1 MINKIS
7 RNVAV
12 LLITAIVLVAVLFHY
27 PITIVDALTL
37 EALPEFGI
45 HIPAWRILFEPFLG
59 VLLFLN
65 QALYAVPES
74 LFFGLWILALFIVYS
89 IVRSLLMKDKLA
101 RKRFMISQV
110 TNLPLVA
117 GLLFSL
123 FVIMI
128 FIPLPNNTIVNNARN
143 TILVSTHSHTEYS
156 HDGLIT
162 QEGSWKWHKR
172 NGFDAYYI
180 TEHNNHSK
188 TLEFVQAQ
196 RNHQFPG
203 EPLVL
208 CGEEFSGSNHLS
220 LLGLKRDFKTKGFS
234 DSLAVQYTRA
244 DSGAVIAN
252 HWFDGER
259 NSLEFYRNLGVD
271 GYEIENTATD
281 KRYDREVYRKI
292 RDFCGSNGL
301 IMNGGLDFHGYGSA
315 CTIWNAFEI
324 PEWKNLDPAAKE
336 EAILKIIRTRDQ
348 GKLKVLLYNDRPYY
362 SKQELAFSP
371 FSTIFNYFR
380 TLNFLQVLS
389 WIGWILFFALI
400 SSRLSKNEKLAET
413 LACRRMLP
421 VAGLFAALFLLG
433 LGWVY
438 FNRIQPVENFTEMY
452 QEYSTLLF
460 RTGSVLL
467 VYSATVI
474 WIRNFTN
481 KGLK

>member
-1 MINKIS
+1 MINKLTRTIAALM
-7 RNVAV
+7 V
-12 LLITAIVLVAVLFHY
+12 TAIVLATVLFHY

-37 EALPEFGI
+37 ETLPEFGI
-45 HIPAWRILFEPFLG
+45 HIPVWRVIFEPFLG
-59 VLLFLN
+59 ILLFMN
-65 QALYAVPES
+65 QALYAIPEF
-74 LFFGLWILALFIVYS
+74 LIFGLWILTLFIGYS
-89 IVRSLLMKDKLA
+89 IVRTLLMKDKLA
-101 RKRFMISQV
+101 RKRFMISQAIS
-110 TNLPLVA
+110 LPVVA
-117 GLLFSL
+117 GLLFAL

-128 FIPLPNNTIVNNARN
+128 FIPLPNNTIVNNARS

-196 RNHQFPG
+196 RDHQFPG

-234 DSLAVQYTRA
+234 DSLAVQYARA
-244 DSGAVIAN
+244 DSGVVIAN

-259 NSLEFYRNLGVD
+259 HSLEFYKNLGVD

-301 IMNGGLDFHGYGSA
+301 IINGGLDFHGYGSA

-348 GKLKVLLYNDRPYY
+348 GKLKVLLYNDRSYY
-362 SKQELAFSP
+362 SKNELIFRPLISV
-371 FSTIFNYFR
+371 FNYFR

-389 WIGWILFFALI
+389 WIGWILFFAVI
-400 SSRLSKNEKLAET
+400 SSRLSKNAKLAET

-421 VAGLFAALFLLG
+421 VAGLLAALFLLG

-438 FNRIQPVENFTEMY
+438 FNRIQPVENFTKMY
-452 QEYSTLLF
+452 KEYSNLLF
-460 RTGSVLL
+460 YTGSAFLIYSGIVAL
-467 VYSATVI
+467 VI
-474 WIRNFTN
+474 NFRK